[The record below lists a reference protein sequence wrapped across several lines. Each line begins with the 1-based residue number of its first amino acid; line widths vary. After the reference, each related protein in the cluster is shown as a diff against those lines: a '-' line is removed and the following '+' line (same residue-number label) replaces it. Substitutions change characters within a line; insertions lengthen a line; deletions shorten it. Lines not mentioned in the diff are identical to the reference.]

1 MTRTLDLLGLAFVAT
16 GTGVQVHGWIVVWT
30 LGPVGFGHVAIGGGT
45 LVAGLLMLGGS
56 WMRDRQATPGG
67 SHRST
72 R

>member
-1 MTRTLDLLGLAFVAT
+1 MTRWLDLLGLAFVAT
-16 GTGVQVHGWIVVWT
+16 GTGVQVYGWIVVWT
-30 LGPVGFGHVAIGGGT
+30 LSPVGFGWVAAGGGIF
-45 LVAGLLMLGGS
+45 VAGLMLIGGS